1 MAEEKTFSVGVQ
13 TSSPTRINVTS
24 NVSENPITAS
34 ADTGLYYSQ
43 LAKNWAIGEGLIQNE
58 DYSSKTWAGESKA
71 SADLS
76 KMYSEAASL
85 DLENLENKISI
96 YDEQLNTTLAEG
108 LDSISSA
115 VTSGVGEIDTSKLNV
130 LAQIEEVVN
139 ASIEDINATGIDTKV
154 SKSGDTMTG
163 SLTVGTNGDEAPLV
177 LKNSNLDVNV
187 APTNPQHIACQFK
200 DKNDVTL
207 AAVQVGLQTDRAH
220 SVAIV
225 SKKSANEDIYA
236 SLNVGFYKDGTA
248 YATAPTYTTYTDS
261 STKIATTEFLKN
273 VLKGNGYGLAS
284 FSKSTHGHLTF
295 DNGIIF
301 QWGLKSTTSNK
312 FALTYPKP
320 FPSRTASIVITA
332 SNDNTDGTSEFKVSD
347 VTQTGCNIRSSAS
360 TIGFYWFAIG
370 Y

>member
-130 LAQIEEVVN
+130 LAQIEDVVN
-139 ASIEDINATGIDTKV
+139 TSIEDINATGIDTKV

-163 SLTVGTNGDEAPLV
+163 YLLGVTPPLSD
-177 LKNSNLDVNV
+177 N
-187 APTNPQHIACQFK
+187 
-200 DKNDVTL
+200 
-207 AAVQVGLQTDRAH
+207 
-220 SVAIV
+220 
-225 SKKSANEDIYA
+225 
-236 SLNVGFYKDGTA
+236 
-248 YATAPTYTTYTDS
+248 
-261 STKIATTEFLKN
+261 STKTATTEFCD
-273 VLKGNGYGLAS
+273 GNWVNKYFRIANEVEIAPGATKTYSLSSYLPNDGNLYEVIVSGYGKTQPSTGSALFLSFKSDFITRDVMLLHTYAS
-284 FSKSTHGHLTF
+284 SNYKRHAAFSFTTISSTGRSITVSSGSNSVNNGVF
-295 DNGIIF
+295 D
-301 QWGLKSTTSNK
+301 LRVH
-312 FALTYPKP
+312 AY
-320 FPSRTASIVITA
+320 RRV
-332 SNDNTDGTSEFKVSD
+332 
-347 VTQTGCNIRSSAS
+347 R
-360 TIGFYWFAIG
+360 
-370 Y
+370 

>member
-1 MAEEKTFSVGVQ
+1 MTEY
-13 TSSPTRINVTS
+13 INVTVQTTEPRKIS
-24 NVSENPITAS
+24 VKPNTVAPNLQITV
-34 ADTGLYYSQ
+34 DPTQ
-43 LAKNWAIGEGLIQNE
+43 QNAKLSRDWAIGEGLIQNE

-163 SLTVGTNGDEAPLV
+163 TLIVESGDSAGIQLNAQQLDLTTTPTSAKRAKIQIN
-177 LKNSNLDVNV
+177 DVNGTRFGTFECAQNADGSISSSV
-187 APTNPQHIACQFK
+187 GVMLTK
-200 DKNDVTL
+200 DDGSVT
-207 AAVQVGLQTDRAH
+207 H
-220 SVAIV
+220 SVIGPAF
-225 SKKSANEDIYA
+225 SA
-236 SLNVGFYKDGTA
+236 DGIA

-261 STKIATTEFLKN
+261 STKIATTAFLKN

-295 DNGIIF
+295 DNGF
-301 QWGLKSTTSNK
+301 VLQWGLKSTTSNK

-320 FPSRTASIVITA
+320 FPTRTASIVITA

-347 VTQTGCNIRSSAS
+347 VAKTGCNIRSSAS